1 MAKGNVYQKNVHL
14 TWSVHEISLEFKKN
28 HFYKWMKQRSARW
41 SLCQMASMQK
51 MHFNG
56 RGFDYRSR
64 KAQNYAYLTRF
75 FYLYAIRYRI
85 RYSIRY
91 RSVGRVHLH
100 EPLKDKRNEIAVLR
114 MISIRLASMWILEN
128 FHVSYQV
135 SLVPNKLL
143 CKGSFIRT

>member
-1 MAKGNVYQKNVHL
+1 
-14 TWSVHEISLEFKKN
+14 
-28 HFYKWMKQRSARW
+28 
-41 SLCQMASMQK
+41 MASMQK

-64 KAQNYAYLTRF
+64 KAQKYAYLTRF
-75 FYLYAIRYRI
+75 HLY
-85 RYSIRY
+85 IRY
-91 RSVGRVHLH
+91 RSVGWVHLH

-114 MISIRLASMWILEN
+114 MISIRSASMWILEN

-143 CKGSFIRT
+143 CKGPLTQTFNSLAPPPKLNKTYFEF

>member
-1 MAKGNVYQKNVHL
+1 
-14 TWSVHEISLEFKKN
+14 
-28 HFYKWMKQRSARW
+28 
-41 SLCQMASMQK
+41 MQK
-51 MHFNG
+51 VHFNG

-143 CKGSFIRT
+143 CKGSFIRTQNSLAPPPKIDKINFEFQSRNVNQLSVNATNCLSTTL